1 MQMQAEVPL
10 PVRETANC
18 REGTLAP
25 STLDKV
31 KYIHHVYSSPLLV
44 IENMAMKPWEHWKNQ
59 SLKNT
64 MGPVH
69 TCSTKCL
76 YHPR

>member
-1 MQMQAEVPL
+1 MQAEVPL

-44 IENMAMKPWEHWKNQ
+44 IENMAMKP
-59 SLKNT
+59 
-64 MGPVH
+64 
-69 TCSTKCL
+69 
-76 YHPR
+76 